1 MHRKK
6 NNLPTNLTE
15 WQNISNQLYPQI
27 NNIKESTHAS
37 NQTEMYI
44 AIPLIKTM
52 NNSYLFCLY
61 SQL

>member
-44 AIPLIKTM
+44 RVYIE
-52 NNSYLFCLY
+52 
-61 SQL
+61 

>member
-6 NNLPTNLTE
+6 NNLHTNLTE
-15 WQNISNQLYPQI
+15 WQKISNQVFQEI

-44 AIPLIKTM
+44 AITLIRAM
-52 NNSYLFCLY
+52 NNAYLFCLY
-61 SQL
+61 S